1 MTDPLIHNYIM
12 HAGKVLH
19 WDTCDSESE
28 YLKNIKEPK
37 SYEQLLNLGFV
48 NTKIDYQ
55 YNSHGFRT
63 DEFDNELEVLCFGDS
78 HTMGTGVHAKDT
90 WPSQFAY
97 KTGFKTAN
105 LGLAGSSNDTVFRL
119 ARHYLPFLKPKYAIW
134 VQTDM
139 SRIEILEDSPPI
151 SLNIL
156 AADTSNP
163 CAKDY
168 FIKRWFSVDSNQE
181 LQLERNTL
189 AFQMLC
195 SLENITPIIIPRNQV
210 LHLDY
215 ARDLIHPG
223 KLSYQKLAETVV
235 DICT

>member
-1 MTDPLIHNYIM
+1 MIHNYSM
-12 HAGKVLH
+12 HANKSLY
-19 WDTCDSESE
+19 WDTSDNEAL

-37 SYEQLLNLGFV
+37 RYEQLSNLGFLD
-48 NTKIDYQ
+48 TQIHYK

-63 DEFDNELEVLCFGDS
+63 DEFDDSVEVVCFGCS
-78 HTMGTGVHAKDT
+78 FTMGTGIHAEDT
-90 WPSQFAY
+90 WPSQFEH
-97 KTGFKTAN
+97 KTGLKTAN

-119 ARHYLPFLKPKYAIW
+119 AGHYLHLLKPKYAIW

-156 AADTSNP
+156 AADKHNP
-163 CAKDY
+163 YANDE
-168 FIKRWFSVDSNQE
+168 FIKTWFSCDTNQQ
-181 LQLERNTL
+181 LQLQKNTL

-195 SLENITPIIIPRNQV
+195 SLENIIPIIISKNEVPF
-210 LHLDY
+210 LDY

-223 KLSYQKLAETVV
+223 KLSYQKLAETVEHRV
-235 DICT
+235 INES

>member
-1 MTDPLIHNYIM
+1 MIHNYLN
-12 HAGKVLH
+12 HAGKVFH
-19 WDTCDSESE
+19 WDTSDNESQ

-37 SYEQLLNLGFV
+37 LYEQLLNLGFV
-48 NTKIDYQ
+48 NTQIEYR

-63 DEFDNELEVLCFGDS
+63 DEFDDNIEVLCFGCS
-78 HTMGTGVHAKDT
+78 FTMGTGVHAKDS

-97 KTGFKTAN
+97 KTGLKTAN

-119 ARHYLPFLKPKYAIW
+119 AHHYLPSLKPKYALW

-156 AADTSNP
+156 AADTHNP
-163 CAKDY
+163 YANDEFTKV
-168 FIKRWFSVDSNQE
+168 WFSVDSNQE
-181 LQLERNTL
+181 LQLQKNTL
-189 AFQMLC
+189 AFQMIC
-195 SLENITPIIIPRNQV
+195 RLENIIPIIIPRNEV
-210 LHLDY
+210 PFLDY
-215 ARDLIHPG
+215 ARDLMHPG
-223 KLSYQKLAETVV
+223 KLSYQKIAETMV